1 MRIKILTVMLATS
14 AICFAGNGTPSPASQ
29 SATAVA
35 VTAPIDNSTTGT
47 SIPVQ
52 ATASEPGSTIAAM
65 TINVDGVDVRSV
77 SAASINTTIS
87 VSAGTHTIY
96 VKAWDTTGKYF
107 DDVLH
112 VTAAAAKSA
121 NYASQHVF
129 VLMLE
134 NRSDAQAMQYM
145 PYLSGLAAQYGR
157 GTQMYSASHGSWL
170 AYGELVG
177 GIAPF
182 QGLALNKACNG
193 VGCTPPQN
201 VPNVVRQFAK
211 DGKTWRG
218 YFQSI
223 PSQGW
228 MGYAS
233 GNYVERHNPFPFFT
247 DVANNATQQ
256 MKMFNDQQ
264 LINDLSAGTSPN
276 YSFIVPDLADDG
288 HDPQTDSVA
297 LSNADNYLAGLL
309 PHVLASRYFQ
319 PGGDGVLIVTFDES
333 DLYNDNT
340 CGIVP
345 DPKNCGGHI
354 FLSLIGPHVNR
365 TFQSGQH
372 HRQADVLRTTCD
384 LLGLS
389 ACPGDGAQGV
399 GMAEFFGTPQAC
411 SAPTSAGVHVC
422 TPTQGQASKGS
433 VQVSAAATAANGS
446 VQRIEL
452 WIDGK
457 KINNYYSSQVNVT
470 VPLSVGQHTAT
481 VVEVD
486 TAGAYVKS
494 PAVGFT
500 IN

>member
-1 MRIKILTVMLATS
+1 MRIQFLAAMLAIS
-14 AICFAGNGTPSPASQ
+14 AACFAANGTPSPASQ
-29 SATAVA
+29 SATAVT
-35 VTAPIDNSTTGT
+35 VSAPIDNSTTGT
-47 SIPVQ
+47 SIAVQ
-52 ATASEPGSTIAAM
+52 ASVSEPGSTIASI
-65 TINVDGVDVRSV
+65 TINVDGGNVQTVHASSISTSV
-77 SAASINTTIS
+77 TVT
-87 VSAGTHTIY
+87 AGTHTIY

-182 QGLALNKACNG
+182 QRLALNKACNG

-201 VPNVVRQFAK
+201 VPNLVRQFAK

-247 DVANNATQQ
+247 DVASHTTQQ
-256 MKMFNDQQ
+256 KKMFNDQQ
-264 LINDLSAGTSPN
+264 LINDVNAGTSPN
-276 YSFIVPDLADDG
+276 YSFIVPDLAHDG

-309 PHVLASRYFQ
+309 PHLLASRYFQ
-319 PGGDGVLIVTFDES
+319 PGGDGVLIITFDES

-340 CGIVP
+340 CGTVP

-354 FLSLIGPHVNR
+354 FLSLIGPNVNR
-365 TFQSGQH
+365 AFQSGQH

-389 ACPGDGAQGV
+389 ACPGDGARGV
-399 GMAEFFGTPQAC
+399 GMAEFFAKPQAC

-446 VQRIEL
+446 VQRMEL

-457 KINNYYSSQVNVT
+457 KTNNYYASQVNVT
-470 VPLSVGQHTAT
+470 VPLSVGQHFAT

-486 TAGAYVKS
+486 ASGAYIKS
-494 PAVGFT
+494 GAVGFT